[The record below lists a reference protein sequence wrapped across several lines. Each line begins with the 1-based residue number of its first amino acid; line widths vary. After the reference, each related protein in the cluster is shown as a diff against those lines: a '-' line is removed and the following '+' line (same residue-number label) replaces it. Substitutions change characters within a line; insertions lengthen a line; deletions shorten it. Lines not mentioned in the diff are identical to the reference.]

1 MALMG
6 FGKRSLHFA
15 FYSGSKEIMVSVTIA
30 LILSATIQ
38 VPCHPNVVAPSGKLY
53 IFIRDFNSMV
63 TAWCADSYSRM
74 AWRYGTL
81 IVCSWLGRWV
91 SSSYSGSLASKLE
104 ILIGAS
110 VPDDGFADFMPGTW
124 CDLQFDFIQ
133 MD

>member
-1 MALMG
+1 
-6 FGKRSLHFA
+6 
-15 FYSGSKEIMVSVTIA
+15 
-30 LILSATIQ
+30 
-38 VPCHPNVVAPSGKLY
+38 
-53 IFIRDFNSMV
+53 MV

-81 IVCSWLGRWV
+81 IVCSWLGSWV

-124 CDLQFDFIQ
+124 CDFVSHEKISSLKSSRLKSLAIVLPLVLISQSVV
-133 MD
+133 MA